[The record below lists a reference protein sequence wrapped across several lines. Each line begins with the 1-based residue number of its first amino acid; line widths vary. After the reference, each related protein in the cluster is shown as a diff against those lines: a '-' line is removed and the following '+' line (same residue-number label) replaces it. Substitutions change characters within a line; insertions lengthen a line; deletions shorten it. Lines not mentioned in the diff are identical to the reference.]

1 MIKVPWNQS
10 LILAIFLSQRYTP
23 KNALSSFEEAIFQ
36 HPPLLKAF
44 FKNIKANE
52 GIRIDKCNYS
62 F

>member
-10 LILAIFLSQRYTP
+10 LILAIFLSQRYTS
-23 KNALSSFEEAIFQ
+23 KNALSSFAEAIFQ

-44 FKNIKANE
+44 LKNIKANE
-52 GIRIDKCNYS
+52 GICIDKCNSS